1 MVINMTYGMHNRQ
14 ELYSKCSEIDWTNE
28 GEEYVSCGPL
38 SFLEEGSPSVEMQ
51 PTENEK
57 QFAECFL
64 ARFNKELRKA
74 VENIEKENAQKNQES
89 SDMDNTLEGIR
100 RVVDEY
106 LEQGLRLNLRCGDE
120 DKTVTNFI
128 FGKVLDVLDVIS
140 CCPIASRQYGFS
152 DTFDDQDSDDE
163 NELSEKSLN
172 TIKHITSKLVL
183 RGGKIRHDFY
193 RDNGTI
199 EQVTSNFEDNL
210 NTQYKEVEDKL
221 KNVAYE
227 SILNK
232 SEHTQEDGL
241 EVNII
246 DNGCFYIKCAQDSIV
261 EPAQIIS
268 NKEIKDPELRV
279 CILQIGESAAK
290 IEKGEGEKRNYADIS
305 GSIEMFFVT
314 RAGKIDI
321 CLHCSEENS
330 NEIKVEFVDEESK
343 ARFDEL
349 EDGEKKSL
357 GPNCFL
363 GGKVVAEVIG
373 KSFERN
379 SSIFTKSTE
388 VIKQPCVPYTSMQIF
403 QPPQKKV
410 EVALGG

>member
-1 MVINMTYGMHNRQ
+1 MTYEMHGKQ
-14 ELYSKCSEIDWTNE
+14 ELYSKCPEADYWTNE
-28 GEEYVSCGPL
+28 GEEYVLCGPL

-51 PTENEK
+51 PTTDEEELIQKFYKEMKNVKEK
-57 QFAECFL
+57 NTQKPQKS
-64 ARFNKELRKA
+64 ND
-74 VENIEKENAQKNQES
+74 IE
-89 SDMDNTLEGIR
+89 NTLEDIK
-100 RVVDEY
+100 RVADKY
-106 LEQGLRLNLRCGDE
+106 LKQGLRLNLRCGDE

-128 FGKVLDVLDVIS
+128 FWEVLDALNVIS

-152 DTFDDQDSDDE
+152 DTFDDQGSDDE

-199 EQVTSNFEDNL
+199 IQATSNFEGDL
-210 NTQYKEVEDKL
+210 NRQYKEVEDKL
-221 KNVAYE
+221 KNVAHE

-246 DNGCFYIKCAQDSIV
+246 DNGYFYIKCAQDSIV
-261 EPAQIIS
+261 EPAQIT
-268 NKEIKDPELRV
+268 NNQEIKDPELRV
-279 CILQIGESAAK
+279 CILQIGESAVK
-290 IEKGEGEKRNYADIS
+290 IEKVEGEKRNYADIS
-305 GSIEMFFVT
+305 GSIEMSFVT
-314 RAGKIDI
+314 RAGKIGI

-330 NEIKVEFVDEESK
+330 NEIKVEFADEESK

-349 EDGEKKSL
+349 ENEEKKSL

-379 SSIFTKSTE
+379 SSISTNE
-388 VIKQPCVPYTSMQIF
+388 VIKQPCVPYTSMQIS

-410 EVALGG
+410 EVGIASGG

>member
-1 MVINMTYGMHNRQ
+1 MIDKIHGRQ
-14 ELYSKCSEIDWTNE
+14 ELYSKCPETDYWTNE
-28 GEEYVSCGPL
+28 REEYVSCGPL

-57 QFAECFL
+57 QFAKGFL
-64 ARFNKELRKA
+64 ARFDKELCNA
-74 VENIEKENAQKNQES
+74 VENIKKENAQKNQES

-100 RVVDEY
+100 RVVNEY

-140 CCPIASRQYGFS
+140 YCPTMSRQYRFS
-152 DTFDDQDSDDE
+152 CTFDDQDSDDE
-163 NELSEKSLN
+163 NELSEKSLS

-183 RGGKIRHDFY
+183 RGGKIRYDFY
-193 RDNGTI
+193 HDNGTI
-199 EQVTSNFEDNL
+199 EQVTSNFKDDL
-210 NTQYKEVEDKL
+210 DAQYKEVEDKL

-227 SILNK
+227 SVLNK

-261 EPAQIIS
+261 EPAQII
-268 NKEIKDPELRV
+268 NNQEIKDPELRV
-279 CILQIGESAAK
+279 CILQIGESAVK

-305 GSIEMFFVT
+305 GSIETSFVT
-314 RAGKIDI
+314 KVGKICI

-330 NEIKVEFVDEESK
+330 NEIKVKFADEESK

-349 EDGEKKSL
+349 ENEEKK
-357 GPNCFL
+357 
-363 GGKVVAEVIG
+363 V
-373 KSFERN
+373 
-379 SSIFTKSTE
+379 
-388 VIKQPCVPYTSMQIF
+388 
-403 QPPQKKV
+403 
-410 EVALGG
+410 